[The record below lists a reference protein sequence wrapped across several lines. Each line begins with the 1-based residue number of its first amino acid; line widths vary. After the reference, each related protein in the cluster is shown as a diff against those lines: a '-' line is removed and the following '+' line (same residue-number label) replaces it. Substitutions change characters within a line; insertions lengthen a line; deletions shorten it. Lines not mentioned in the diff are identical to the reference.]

1 MMELTYSIQGMHC
14 TDCIHKIKA
23 ALMPIAPVIAISL
36 EPPQVILHV
45 EKPLALEALNT
56 LLAKTGDYR
65 LQPVTD
71 TPSSIHAEQTPTSG
85 LKTYYPIFL
94 IAGFI
99 TGVTFIN
106 NISPQGF
113 NAASWMTQFMAG
125 FFLVFSAF
133 KLLDIR
139 GFAEGYATYDVL
151 AKRWYTYG
159 FLYPFLELGLGLLY
173 LLHWFPATTQAFTV
187 LLMGFSSLGVIQALA
202 KKQTIRC
209 ACLGTVLNV
218 PLSSITLIEDALMV
232 LLAGISLS
240 MRYL

>member
-1 MMELTYSIQGMHC
+1 MKLTYSIQGMHC
-14 TDCIHKIKA
+14 ADCMNKIKA
-23 ALMPIAPVIAISL
+23 ALTPIAHVVTITL
-36 EPPQVILHV
+36 EPPQITLHM
-45 EKPLALEALNT
+45 ENPLALEALNAQ
-56 LLAKTGDYR
+56 LAKAGDYR
-65 LQPVTD
+65 LQPLSD
-71 TPSSIHAEQTPTSG
+71 TSSPIQVEPPLASG
-85 LKTYYPIFL
+85 LKAYYPIFL
-94 IAGFI
+94 IASFI

-113 NAASWMTQFMAG
+113 NAVNWMSQFMAG

-159 FLYPFLELGLGLLY
+159 YIYPFLELGLGLLY
-173 LLHWFPATTQAFTV
+173 LLHWFPAATQAFTV
-187 LLMGFSSLGVIQALA
+187 LLMGFSSLGVIQALV

-218 PLSSITLIEDALMV
+218 PLSSITLVEDALMV
-232 LLAGISLS
+232 LMAGISLS